1 MTKFTGKE
9 QPTNPVVARYTW
21 NGSDEWGFF
30 VCYDKEKKEKMNSDL
45 LSEFVILRMWW
56 SVAWWSDAAKMGI
69 RSNEV
74 EYTTQPLKVKCGDT
88 NIAEWLWKDIKPTVV
103 AQWWHLQL
111 VLTVLMES
119 KIQGIMLKGSQV
131 ASVLDYLRKNS
142 FQSNKFQFTDF
153 TEEQKGK
160 VRYRVPVL
168 KAVGDIDNVAE
179 CVEYAEIVDAY
190 FNSREKTI
198 LTEEATNDAFVDDLL
213 EEVKQDEL
221 PF

>member
-1 MTKFTGKE
+1 MAKFTGKE

-21 NGSDEWGFF
+21 NGSNEWGFF
-30 VCYDKEKKEKMNSDL
+30 TCYDKDKKEKIESGL

-56 SVAWWSDAAKMGI
+56 SVAGWNDALKMGI
-69 RSNEV
+69 WSNEV

-88 NIAEWLWKDIKPTVV
+88 NIAEWLWKDIKPNVV
-103 AQWWHLQL
+103 AQGGHLQL
-111 VLTVLMES
+111 VLTILMDG

-142 FQSNKFQFTDF
+142 FQANTFQFTSF

-160 VRYRVPVL
+160 VKYRVPVL
-168 KAVGDIDNVAE
+168 KSVGEIDNVDE
-179 CVEYAEIVDAY
+179 CVENSEVVDSY
-190 FNSREKTI
+190 FASREQVI
-198 LTEEATNDAFVDDLL
+198 ATDETASEPDTFVDDLVA
-213 EEVKQDEL
+213 ESSM